1 MNTERSDEMAVFRI
15 ERTRDYT
22 VMSNHH
28 LRDKAL
34 SLKSKGLLSMMLSLP
49 EDWNY
54 TTRGLAKICKEG
66 VDAIG
71 GALRELESAG
81 YIVRHQMRDR
91 QGRISDTEYVMNRL
105 LKNVLFSSVGTAS
118 GRYPN
123 SNGMAAFGKTGTAS
137 DEKDLWFVGGTPYYV
152 TAVWWGYDAPY
163 DMTKTL
169 GKQQAK
175 TRTCVTAWKALME
188 QIQADLPYKAFPAAD
203 GVVERSYCTQSGLLA
218 SGSCPSTAVGYYRAD
233 DLPDVC
239 IYSHGQAAVS
249 SAPLTSEPDTTNL
262 DTD

>member
-1 MNTERSDEMAVFRI
+1 MAVFRI

-91 QGRISDTEYVMNRL
+91 QGRISDTEYRHL
-105 LKNVLFSSVGTAS
+105 QHRREPGA
-118 GRYPN
+118 G
-123 SNGMAAFGKTGTAS
+123 
-137 DEKDLWFVGGTPYYV
+137 D
-152 TAVWWGYDAPY
+152 
-163 DMTKTL
+163 
-169 GKQQAK
+169 
-175 TRTCVTAWKALME
+175 
-188 QIQADLPYKAFPAAD
+188 FP
-203 GVVERSYCTQSGLLA
+203 LA
-218 SGSCPSTAVGYYRAD
+218 QLSK
-233 DLPDVC
+233 
-239 IYSHGQAAVS
+239 IGQAAD
-249 SAPLTSEPDTTNL
+249 EPG
-262 DTD
+262 